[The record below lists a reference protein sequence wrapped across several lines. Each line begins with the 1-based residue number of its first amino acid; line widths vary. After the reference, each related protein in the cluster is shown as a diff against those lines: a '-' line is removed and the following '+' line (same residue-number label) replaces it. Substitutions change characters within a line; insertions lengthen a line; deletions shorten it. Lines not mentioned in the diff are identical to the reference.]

1 LSAEDRQLW
10 GAQMIAMARDGN
22 LDLAAL
28 EQVLAQPPWHPSR
41 SDPSAVTEIP
51 LRFIVCSDDARA
63 ELAGPVQ
70 VSSLPTLLK
79 LLELPPLRSQAAR
92 TIGRACAAAEEAGP
106 QAVAALAAHAWALAR
121 GTHALLAAV
130 GQKRLPLRRR
140 ARPSLASVS
149 GCCPPRRAI
158 EGRFWRRTRVASGGV
173 LCDRPSSG
181 QLLRYG
187 LLPHISDNWCLLA
200 DVGEFTRRG
209 RAVAAGCGLAERGIP
224 PPDT

>member
-1 LSAEDRQLW
+1 MDDGHARTGEAPDDDDDDGLSAEDRQLW

-130 GQKRLPLRRR
+130 CYAIDRR
-140 ARPSLASVS
+140 LASCSDMGLFRTSPTIGACLQTPESSHAEGGQLLQAVAWQS
-149 GCCPPRRAI
+149 EVYLHWIRRHTGCCPHFSWS
-158 EGRFWRRTRVASGGV
+158 E
-173 LCDRPSSG
+173 LK
-181 QLLRYG
+181 Q
-187 LLPHISDNWCLLA
+187 
-200 DVGEFTRRG
+200 
-209 RAVAAGCGLAERGIP
+209 
-224 PPDT
+224 